1 MCKVAN
7 ITDLGYILSFLIE
20 SLNLVYYDLAKQL
33 SHYFI
38 FLFGLTTRKEYGKV
52 SHNRSQVSVMSHD
65 ECGKVVHRPCS
76 RCISSIQKLNKNSIE
91 FFLST
96 QTRSVVKSSQAKS
109 LHGDKLSLIA
119 LVMKVV
125 AVALTMTNI
134 IVMRQSLERKLFL
147 VHFSTW

>member
-1 MCKVAN
+1 
-7 ITDLGYILSFLIE
+7 
-20 SLNLVYYDLAKQL
+20 
-33 SHYFI
+33 
-38 FLFGLTTRKEYGKV
+38 
-52 SHNRSQVSVMSHD
+52 MSHD